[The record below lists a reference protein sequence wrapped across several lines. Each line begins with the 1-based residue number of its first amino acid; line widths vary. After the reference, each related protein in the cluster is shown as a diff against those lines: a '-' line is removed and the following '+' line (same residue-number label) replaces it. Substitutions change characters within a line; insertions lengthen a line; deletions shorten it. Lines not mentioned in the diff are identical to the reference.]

1 MTVLP
6 LDDAGVLPG
15 RRDGLVTEFPFVLPR
30 GYVDS
35 SGTVHREGVMRL
47 ATARDEI
54 APLRD
59 PRVRDNEA
67 YLTVLLL
74 SRVISRLGTIE
85 SVNPGVVEGMFATDL
100 AFLQEH
106 YRRINVEGVTRA
118 TVQCPTCEH
127 DFEVE
132 MSGSRPGGS

>member
-1 MTVLP
+1 MTAL
-6 LDDAGVLPG
+6 LDATRGGP
-15 RRDGLVTEFPFVLPR
+15 LVTEFPFVLPR
-30 GYVDS
+30 GYVDDQ
-35 SGTVHREGVMRL
+35 GGVHREGVMRL

-74 SRVISRLGTIE
+74 SRVMTSLGNLDVVT
-85 SVNPGVVEGMFATDL
+85 PGVVEGMFATDL

-106 YRRINVEGVTRA
+106 YRRINTEGVTRA
-118 TVQCPTCEH
+118 TVHCPSCEAG
-127 DFEVE
+127 FEVE
-132 MSGSRPGGS
+132 LSGSRPGGS

>member
-1 MTVLP
+1 MSTTLEETRHEAP
-6 LDDAGVLPG
+6 H
-15 RRDGLVTEFPFVLPR
+15 RDGLVTEFPFVLPR
-30 GYVDS
+30 GYVDRD
-35 SGTVHREGVMRL
+35 GTVHREGLMRL

-74 SRVISRLGTIE
+74 SRVISRLGTLERID
-85 SVNPGVVEGMFATDL
+85 PGVVEAMFATDL

-118 TVQCPTCEH
+118 TVQCPSCEH
-127 DFEVE
+127 GFEVE
-132 MSGSRPGGS
+132 MSGSRPGES

>member
-1 MTVLP
+1 MVATL
-6 LDDAGVLPG
+6 
-15 RRDGLVTEFPFVLPR
+15 DGLVTEFPFVLPR
-30 GYVDS
+30 GYVDND
-35 SGTVHREGVMRL
+35 GTVHREGVMRL

-74 SRVISRLGTIE
+74 SRVISRLGTLDAI
-85 SVNPGVVEGMFATDL
+85 NPGVIEAMFATDL

-118 TVQCPTCEH
+118 AVQCPSCEH
-127 DFEVE
+127 GFEVE